1 MNSHPTP
8 YYCPL
13 CERNIESF
21 LSHGNPSRPQRRC
34 PVCKSNRRNRMAWLF
49 LKRFTNL
56 FDGTPKRF
64 LHFAPESRLERRLR
78 EIPNL
83 DYLSADLNE
92 QRAMVAVD
100 IRDIPYPACSFDA
113 IYCSHVLEHVPEDRS
128 AMQEIYRV
136 LRPGS
141 WALVLVPIQGEHTF
155 EDPTVTTPEE
165 RVRLFGQVDHV
176 RRYGRDIADRLRE
189 AGFRVSV
196 YSTLQIAGEDGV
208 ERFGLH
214 AGDSGVVFFCEKV

>member
-1 MNSHPTP
+1 
-8 YYCPL
+8 
-13 CERNIESF
+13 
-21 LSHGNPSRPQRRC
+21 
-34 PVCKSNRRNRMAWLF
+34 MAWLF

-56 FDGTPKRF
+56 FAGTPKRF

-92 QRAMVAVD
+92 HRAMVAVD

-128 AMQEIYRV
+128 AMREMHRV
-136 LRPGS
+136 LRPGG
-141 WALVLVPIQGEHTF
+141 WALVLVPIRGEHTF

-165 RVRLFGQVDHV
+165 RVRLFGQADHV

-189 AGFRVSV
+189 ARFRVSV
-196 YSTLQIAGEDGV
+196 YSTLQIAGEEGV
-208 ERFGLH
+208 DRFSLH
-214 AGDSGVVFFCEKV
+214 VGDSGVVFFCEK

>member
-1 MNSHPTP
+1 
-8 YYCPL
+8 
-13 CERNIESF
+13 
-21 LSHGNPSRPQRRC
+21 
-34 PVCKSNRRNRMAWLF
+34 MAWLF

-83 DYLSADLNE
+83 DYLSADLDE
-92 QRAMVAVD
+92 HRAMVAVD

-136 LRPGS
+136 LRPGG

-165 RVRLFGQVDHV
+165 RVLLFGQADHV
-176 RRYGRDIADRLRE
+176 RRYGRDFANRLRE
-189 AGFRVSV
+189 TGFRVSV
-196 YSTLQIAGEDGV
+196 YSTLQIAGEEGV
-208 ERFGLH
+208 QRFGLH